1 MLPQRFSTI
10 GEQDIEMG
18 ESDHDSS
25 VPSPSAGFGSPLPRG
40 TGYQL
45 DLVAKLE
52 SQISSLTQQNAVLRG
67 NEDYV
72 LRKLSRNGQGTV
84 SNIETVTDRAVRQRE
99 QLRVENEELRTEV
112 QRLESSVTYLQGTIT
127 HTEDK
132 LKRAVRD
139 REEMVEGRHR
149 WIARVWALAGRL
161 PGELRK
167 KDAEIE
173 NMREKLTSMFAQLAQ
188 EQSKLREAQSG
199 LDEERMRRMD
209 VEAKLKDANVVHD
222 QKIRERDLAGQRLRD
237 QLKQVVNGL
246 DSGAIS
252 I

>member
-1 MLPQRFSTI
+1 MLPQWLSTVS
-10 GEQDIEMG
+10 EQDIEMD
-18 ESDHDSS
+18 ESDHDSPA
-25 VPSPSAGFGSPLPRG
+25 PSPSAGFGSPLPEE
-40 TGYQL
+40 TVSQL
-45 DLVAKLE
+45 DLVAKLK
-52 SQISSLTQQNAVLRG
+52 SQISSLAQENTVLRG
-67 NEDYV
+67 NEEYV

-99 QLRVENEELRTEV
+99 QLRVENEELRVEV
-112 QRLESSVTYLQGTIT
+112 QRLESSVTHLQGIIA

-139 REEMVEGRHR
+139 REEMIEGRHR

-188 EQSKLREAQSG
+188 EQSKLREAQG
-199 LDEERMRRMD
+199 ELDEERTRRMG
-209 VEAKLKDANVVHD
+209 VEAELQDANAVHD
-222 QKIRERDLAGQRLRD
+222 QKIKERDLAGQKLRD
-237 QLKQVVNGL
+237 QLKQMVNGL
-246 DSGAIS
+246 DSGAIA